1 MGTFFPREYKDAVS
15 TDSPSSGFP
24 SEPAG
29 TPQHRAPGRDPRPRS
44 ALAIWTLVTTILFGI
59 GGLFTLMPLA
69 LVPAVLLGV
78 IGLFRIKPQ
87 FQRGNVMVIVS
98 LIVAMAL
105 GLFAYMGAS
114 TMHEIL
120 DHVGGG
126 ALAALGSDEPDRV
139 DKWLSAEAREDGAAE
154 LLHKRFAA
162 AVEAFGPY
170 QNDLELPSLWLGG
183 VAVVAPPTDI
193 EELGAGVGEAWT
205 LRPGAFWMKAVFR
218 DGLVHVEL
226 YLGET
231 AQEGMQK
238 AAEDA
243 GGQVASPVLRDLR
256 FFKDKD

>member
-1 MGTFFPREYKDAVS
+1 MATFTPQEYKDAVS

-24 SEPAG
+24 PEPAAA
-29 TPQHRAPGRDPRPRS
+29 PQHRAPGRDPRPRS
-44 ALAIWTLVTTILFGI
+44 SLAIWTLVTTILFGI
-59 GGLFTLMPLA
+59 GALFTLMPLA
-69 LVPAVLLGV
+69 LIPAILLGV

-87 FQRGNVMVIVS
+87 VQRGNVMVIVS
-98 LIVAMAL
+98 LVVAMAL

-126 ALAALGSDEPDRV
+126 ALAALNSDEPDRV
-139 DKWLSAEAREDGAAE
+139 DKWLSPAAREDGAAE
-154 LLHKRFAA
+154 RFQERFAA
-162 AVEAFGPY
+162 AVEAFGAY

-193 EELGAGVGEAWT
+193 EEIGGGVGEAWT
-205 LRPGAFWMKAVFR
+205 LRPGAFWMKGVFK
-218 DGLVHVEL
+218 DGLVHIEV

-243 GGQVASPVLRDLR
+243 GGQVPSPVLQDLR
-256 FFKDKD
+256 FFRDKE